1 MARDLDVVRRY
12 ACVSQQEELRALRSA
27 AAPIMLLSARP
38 DARLP
43 EAVAPG
49 LSTLGF
55 MLPATPLHHLIF
67 RRLDRPMV
75 MTSGN
80 LSDEP
85 QAIEDDD
92 ARARLGAIADFF
104 LTHDR
109 AIAVRLDDSVARV
122 IAGAPRLMRRARGY
136 APAPLSM
143 PEGLR
148 GGPQTLAL
156 GAELKSTFCLVK
168 GGQAIVSQHMG
179 DLEDAVRLADFER
192 NIALLGA
199 LHEHRPTAVA
209 VDMHPDYLSTK
220 FGRDFA
226 RARGL
231 PIVEVQ
237 HHHAHIASCMA
248 ENGVGA
254 GEGPVLGIALDGL
267 GLGEDGALWG
277 GEFMLADYAGYRRVG
292 TMKPVAMPGGAQA
305 VREPWRNTL
314 AHILAEMGWPSF
326 AMNFAGTPLYEF
338 LRGKPVETIAAMIRN
353 WRKQSRRQLLRA
365 PFRRR
370 RRRHRPLYGR
380 GLPRGRG
387 GDPPRIAGQRGRS
400 RRHRGR
406 PRLSLRHSAPQ
417 RLGAVLYRTLDD
429 VAGAA
434 WRSV

>member
-1 MARDLDVVRRY
+1 
-12 ACVSQQEELRALRSA
+12 
-27 AAPIMLLSARP
+27 
-38 DARLP
+38 
-43 EAVAPG
+43 
-49 LSTLGF
+49 

-231 PIVEVQ
+231 P
-237 HHHAHIASCMA
+237 HRR
-248 ENGVGA
+248 GA
-254 GEGPVLGIALDGL
+254 APPRPYRELHGREWRRRVARAPCSAIALDGL
-267 GLGEDGALWG
+267 GLGEDGAIWG

-314 AHILAEMGWPSF
+314 AHILAEMGWPAF

-338 LRGKPVETIAAMIRN
+338 LRGKPVETIAAMIRAGIN
-353 WRKQSRRQLLRA
+353 SPAASSCGRLFDAVAAAHRA
-365 PFRRR
+365 LPR
-370 RRRHRPLYGR
+370 R
-380 GLPRGRG
+380 GLP
-387 GDPPRIAGQRGRS
+387 
-400 RRHRGR
+400 
-406 PRLSLRHSAPQ
+406 
-417 RLGAVLYRTLDD
+417 
-429 VAGAA
+429 
-434 WRSV
+434 